1 MRCWVDVAGLL
12 PSRTVS
18 RCRSVSPVGS
28 LRLPGRAAR
37 RVSRACPGTRGFRG
51 LVRHSPLRLV
61 PLMVPQ
67 PLAAKT
73 RGSKRSKYRDTRQ
86 PTVRR
91 VPGSV

>member
-1 MRCWVDVAGLL
+1 MRCCVDVAGLL

-37 RVSRACPGTRGFRG
+37 RVSRACPGSARACQA
-51 LVRHSPLRLV
+51 LRLV

-91 VPGSV
+91 APGSV

>member
-37 RVSRACPGTRGFRG
+37 RVSRACPGVPRACQALTTQTGASYGASASRGENAG
-51 LVRHSPLRLV
+51 LEAL
-61 PLMVPQ
+61 
-67 PLAAKT
+67 
-73 RGSKRSKYRDTRQ
+73 
-86 PTVRR
+86 
-91 VPGSV
+91 